1 MKDFL
6 QELGINIGV
15 SVAGFFGSLVMVGK
29 TSAYELKKT
38 LFSILAGVTA
48 ANYLTP
54 IVSDVLRVTN
64 QQYQFSIAFIM
75 GFLGLKGIEIVADKL
90 IKNKMKDESN

>member
-6 QELGINIGV
+6 QELGINIGM
-15 SVAGFFGSLVMVGK
+15 SVAGLFGSLVMVGK

-38 LFSILAGVTA
+38 LFSILAGICA

-54 IVSDVLRVTN
+54 LATDILSNLDISN
-64 QQYQFSIAFIM
+64 YQFALAFLM
-75 GFLGLKGIEIVADKL
+75 GFLGLRGIEIISDKL
-90 IKNKMKDESN
+90 LKRG

>member
-6 QELGINIGV
+6 QELGINVGL
-15 SVAGFFGSLVMVGK
+15 SVAGLFGSLVMVGK

-38 LFSILAGVTA
+38 LFSILAGICA

-54 IVSDVLRVTN
+54 PTADLLQNVDIEK
-64 QQYQFSIAFIM
+64 YQFALAFIL
-75 GFLGLKGIEIVADKL
+75 GFLGLRGIEIMVDKM
-90 IKNKMKDESN
+90 IKKK

>member
-1 MKDFL
+1 MREL
-6 QELGINIGV
+6 LEGLGINIGI

-38 LFSILAGVTA
+38 LFSILAGVA
-48 ANYLTP
+48 SANYLTP
-54 IVSDVLRVTN
+54 IVSDMLRVTN

-90 IKNKMKDESN
+90 IKNKKNNDDK